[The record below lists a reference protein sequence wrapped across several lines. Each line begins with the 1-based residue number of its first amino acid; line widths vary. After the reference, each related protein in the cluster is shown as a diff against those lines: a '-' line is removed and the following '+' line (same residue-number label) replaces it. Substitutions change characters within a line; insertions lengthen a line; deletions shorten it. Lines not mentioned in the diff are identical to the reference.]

1 MAVPNDA
8 AQNIR
13 LKHVLL
19 FLPWLALLGWF
30 SRVAWFLCDDA
41 FISFRYVRN
50 LLAGHG
56 LVFNPGEYVEGYSN
70 FLWVLELAAVWGAL
84 GVPPEQAAPWLSAA
98 CTAATVAA
106 LLWWVARLP
115 HLQHRGMTAW
125 MALGL
130 LCSSATFAVWTSG
143 GGLETRQFTLFIVLA
158 VVCLSLYRDSRRGL
172 LAASLSLAAAALTRP
187 EGPLLAAL
195 CFGWFAVQRMADTG
209 RRNPDWRR
217 LLYLAAPFVVL
228 VGAHFLWRYAYY
240 GEWLPNTYYAKHVR
254 PWYESGFRYLQAAAL
269 ETGLYLLI
277 PLSFAA
283 LRERLR
289 EYRDGTYALAL
300 LLVGVHAAYVL
311 RIGGDHFEYRPL
323 DFYWPLLALPAAA
336 GIVHLGSRIACRLR
350 PLRRLPRLPA
360 PSACAL
366 VLFLPVLFYC
376 NAFQG
381 ALLFAA
387 AKVDEHIA
395 QTRVELDDL
404 NAGWLMAAPGMPMLT
419 ARVDNLRRSLIRQAV
434 AMRFVEHREFVDM
447 QLGRWQRYE
456 NMDRGVIPGDALW
469 SNGSIGMSSYYVAG
483 VKVVDKHGLTDA
495 VVARNPV
502 SWPNRER
509 SMAHDRHPPVGYLE
523 ERGVNIVIHAAESSV
538 DRALSRAKYALKIGP
553 DLWMPFDSPYRRWV
567 NDRFAGRDLRVRDRD
582 YRAELVGDRRPVIRS
597 DWDVYLSENS
607 LVYVK
612 EPCAS
617 ADTEAKF
624 FLALFPADANDL
636 SGWRKQYGFANRDFY
651 FVERG
656 SIFDG
661 RCTATAALPEYAVT
675 RIATGQYVPVD
686 GGYHHFWE
694 VEMRLDDAGALI
706 VNAKESL
713 EAALRS
719 DYETLVSGEPVM
731 RSDFDVYLS
740 ENKLTYVKEPCAS
753 TDTEA
758 TFFLHLHPVDAN
770 DLPEHRRQY
779 GFDNLDFDFGR
790 RGMVLDGKC
799 MARIPLPEYAIARIA
814 TGQYV
819 HVDGGYNNLW
829 AAGFDVV
836 GPADDG
842 QAAP

>member
-8 AQNIR
+8 AQNMR

-19 FLPWLALLGWF
+19 FLPWLALLAWF

-84 GVPPEQAAPWLSAA
+84 GVPPEQAAPWLSVA
-98 CTAATVAA
+98 CTAATIAA

-217 LLYLAAPFVVL
+217 LLYLAAPFVIL
-228 VGAHFLWRYAYY
+228 VGAHFLWRYSYY

-254 PWYESGFRYLQAAAL
+254 PWYESGFRYLWAAAL

-277 PLSFAA
+277 PLSFAV

-289 EYRDGTYALAL
+289 ECRDGTYALAL
-300 LLVGVHAAYVL
+300 LLVGVHMAYVL
-311 RIGGDHFEYRPL
+311 RVGGDHFEYRPL

-336 GIVHLGSRIACRLR
+336 GIVHLGSRIAARLR
-350 PLRRLPRLPA
+350 PLRRQPRLPA

-366 VLFLPVLFYC
+366 VLFLPVLFYA

-387 AKVDEHIA
+387 AKIDEYILRTH
-395 QTRVELDDL
+395 VELDDAT
-404 NAGWLMAAPGMPMLT
+404 AGRLMAAPGMPMLT
-419 ARVDNLRRSLIRQAV
+419 AIAGDLSRSLIRQSV
-434 AMRFVEHREFVDM
+434 AMRFVEHREFAN
-447 QLGRWQRYE
+447 QRLRTWQPYE

-469 SNGSIGMSSYYVAG
+469 SNTTIGISSYYAAG
-483 VKVVDKHGLTDA
+483 VKVVDKFGLTDA

-502 SWPNRER
+502 GRRPNRER
-509 SMAHDRHPPVGYLE
+509 HIAHDRWPPPGYLE
-523 ERGVNIVIHAAESSV
+523 ERGVNIVIHAAESSA
-538 DRALSRAKYALKIGP
+538 DRALSRAEYALKVGP
-553 DLWMPFDSPYRRWV
+553 DLWMPFDSPDRQWV
-567 NDRFAGRDLRVRDRD
+567 FDRFAGRDLRVGDRD
-582 YRAELVGDRRPVIRS
+582 YGARLLGDSRPVIRS
-597 DWDVYLSENS
+597 DWDVYLIENS
-607 LVYVK
+607 LIYVK

-624 FLALFPADANDL
+624 FLAL
-636 SGWRKQYGFANRDFY
+636 Y
-651 FVERG
+651 
-656 SIFDG
+656 
-661 RCTATAALPEYAVT
+661 
-675 RIATGQYVPVD
+675 
-686 GGYHHFWE
+686 
-694 VEMRLDDAGALI
+694 
-706 VNAKESL
+706 
-713 EAALRS
+713 
-719 DYETLVSGEPVM
+719 
-731 RSDFDVYLS
+731 
-740 ENKLTYVKEPCAS
+740 
-753 TDTEA
+753 
-758 TFFLHLHPVDAN
+758 PVDAN
-770 DLPEHRRQY
+770 DLPDRRRQH
-779 GFDNLDFDFGR
+779 GFDNLDFDFVGR
-790 RGMVLDGKC
+790 GEISDGRC
-799 MARIPLPEYAIARIA
+799 MAGIPLPEYAIARIS

-819 HVDGGYNNLW
+819 RVDGGDNHLW
-829 AAGFDVV
+829 KAGFDVV

>member
-1 MAVPNDA
+1 MPCSLRRGGGALVGISSVAGERGRAANYVYGAAKAGFTVFLSGLRGRPSSPPRSRGGSDCEGMAVPNDA
-8 AQNIR
+8 AQNNRRRALGARFPGMTVRGRGAAGPIHGMR

-98 CTAATVAA
+98 CTAATVGA

-187 EGPLLAAL
+187 EGPLIAAC
-195 CFGWFAVQRMADTG
+195 CFGWFVIQRMADTG

-217 LLYLAAPFVVL
+217 LLYLTAPFVVL

-289 EYRDGTYALAL
+289 ECRDGTYALAL
-300 LLVGVHAAYVL
+300 LLVGVHVAYVL

-336 GIVHLGSRIACRLR
+336 GIVHLGSRIAARLR
-350 PLRRLPRLPA
+350 PLRRQPRLPA

-387 AKVDEHIA
+387 AKIDERIP
-395 QTRVELDDL
+395 QTRVELDDA

-419 ARVDNLRRSLIRQAV
+419 ARVDNLRRSLIRQSV
-434 AMRFVEHREFVDM
+434 AMPSVER
-447 QLGRWQRYE
+447 RKSANQRLRNWKPYE
-456 NMDRGVIPGDALW
+456 NMENGVIPDDAVTVA
-469 SNGSIGMSSYYVAG
+469 GSLGIRSYYLPDL
-483 VKVVDKHGLTDA
+483 KVIDFYGLTDA
-495 VVARNPV
+495 TVARNPV
-502 SWPNRER
+502 EAPNHER
-509 SMAHDRHPPVGYLE
+509 HMAHDRWPPVGYLE
-523 ERGVNIVIHAAESSV
+523 ERGVNFTIHLPATNEFQAL
-538 DRALSRAKYALKIGP
+538 DRGEYAVKVGP
-553 DLWMPFDSPYRRWV
+553 ALWMPFDSPDRQWV
-567 NDRFAGRDLRVRDRD
+567 FDRFAGRDLRVRGRDRD
-582 YRAELVGDRRPVIRS
+582 YVARLLGDSRPVIRS
-597 DWDVYLSENS
+597 DWDVYLIENG

-612 EPCAS
+612 EPCAL
-617 ADTEAKF
+617 ADTEA
-624 FLALFPADANDL
+624 
-636 SGWRKQYGFANRDFY
+636 
-651 FVERG
+651 
-656 SIFDG
+656 
-661 RCTATAALPEYAVT
+661 
-675 RIATGQYVPVD
+675 
-686 GGYHHFWE
+686 
-694 VEMRLDDAGALI
+694 M
-706 VNAKESL
+706 
-713 EAALRS
+713 
-719 DYETLVSGEPVM
+719 
-731 RSDFDVYLS
+731 
-740 ENKLTYVKEPCAS
+740 
-753 TDTEA
+753 
-758 TFFLHLHPVDAN
+758 FFLHLHPVDGN
-770 DLPEHRRQY
+770 DLPDRRKQH
-779 GFDNLDFDFGR
+779 GFDNLDFYFRDR
-790 RGMVLDGKC
+790 RLLFIRGEICV
-799 MARIPLPEYAIARIA
+799 AIRELPDYAGAA
-814 TGQYV
+814 VSTGQYV
-819 HVDGGYNNLW
+819 PVEGGYHHFWEGN
-829 AAGFDVV
+829 FDVV
-836 GPADDG
+836 EPADDG
-842 QAAP
+842 KAAQ

>member
-1 MAVPNDA
+1 MPNDA
-8 AQNIR
+8 AQNNR

-19 FLPWLALLGWF
+19 FLPWLALLAWF

-98 CTAATVAA
+98 CTAATIGA

-130 LCSSATFAVWTSG
+130 LCSSATFAVWTAG

-172 LAASLSLAAAALTRP
+172 LTASLSLAAAALTRP
-187 EGPLLAAL
+187 EGPLIAAC
-195 CFGWFAVQRMADTG
+195 CFGWFVIQRMVDAG
-209 RRNPDWRR
+209 RLRLDRR
-217 LLYLAAPFVVL
+217 GLLYLAAPFVIL

-254 PWYESGFRYLQAAAL
+254 PWYESGFRYLWAAAL

-366 VLFLPVLFYC
+366 VLFVPVLFYC

-381 ALLFAA
+381 ALLFAD

-395 QTRVELDDL
+395 QTHVELDDA

-419 ARVDNLRRSLIRQAV
+419 ARAGDLRRSLIRQSV
-434 AMRFVEHREFVDM
+434 ATPSVERRKFAN
-447 QLGRWQRYE
+447 QRLRRWKPYE
-456 NMDRGVIPGDALW
+456 NMENGVIPDDAL
-469 SNGSIGMSSYYVAG
+469 MVAG
-483 VKVVDKHGLTDA
+483 ALGIRFYYLPDLKVIDFYGLTDA
-495 VVARNPV
+495 TVARNPV
-502 SWPNRER
+502 EAPNHER
-509 SMAHDRHPPVGYLE
+509 QMAHDRQPPVGYLE
-523 ERGVNIVIHAAESSV
+523 ERGVNFTIRPPATNEFQAL
-538 DRALSRAKYALKIGP
+538 DRGEYAVKVGP
-553 DLWMPFDSPYRRWV
+553 ALWMPFDSPDRQWV
-567 NDRFAGRDLRVRDRD
+567 FDRFAERDLRVRDRGD
-582 YRAELVGDRRPVIRS
+582 YVARLLGDSRPVIRS
-597 DWDVYLSENS
+597 DWDVYLIENS

-617 ADTEAKF
+617 ADTEAMF
-624 FLALFPADANDL
+624 FLAL
-636 SGWRKQYGFANRDFY
+636 Y
-651 FVERG
+651 
-656 SIFDG
+656 
-661 RCTATAALPEYAVT
+661 
-675 RIATGQYVPVD
+675 PVD
-686 GGYHHFWE
+686 
-694 VEMRLDDAGALI
+694 
-706 VNAKESL
+706 
-713 EAALRS
+713 
-719 DYETLVSGEPVM
+719 T
-731 RSDFDVYLS
+731 
-740 ENKLTYVKEPCAS
+740 
-753 TDTEA
+753 
-758 TFFLHLHPVDAN
+758 N
-770 DLPEHRRQY
+770 DLPDYRKQH
-779 GFDNLDFDFGR
+779 GFDNLDFGFRGR
-790 RGMVLDGKC
+790 RLLFHRGEIC
-799 MARIPLPEYAIARIA
+799 AAIQELPDYAVAA
-814 TGQYV
+814 VSTGQYV
-819 HVDGGYNNLW
+819 HVEGGYNNLW
-829 AAGFDVV
+829 KAGFDVV
-836 GPADDG
+836 EPADDG